1 MKKIVLAL
9 VLLLSASLSAE
20 VLYGTG
26 VSLMTNNNITGLG
39 LVSAAALQ
47 GDRQASGGY
56 SSGCGM
62 FSCGC
67 GC

>member
-1 MKKIVLAL
+1 MKKLILAI

-20 VLYGTG
+20 VLYGAG
-26 VSLMTNNNITGLG
+26 VQTLQSNDITGFG